1 MCRTASSQVVRETG
15 FFDSLGPRFGLDLA
29 YPVTPTVDGGAVQSA
44 VLNPTTKAY
53 VDTLI
58 ATGASGRLDEG
69 LVLLWA
75 MEKVRTF
82 DCPSAFKSVR

>member
-1 MCRTASSQVVRETG
+1 
-15 FFDSLGPRFGLDLA
+15 
-29 YPVTPTVDGGAVQSA
+29 

-53 VDTLI
+53 IDTLI

-75 MEKVRTF
+75 MEKVPASLVGRSLLARR
-82 DCPSAFKSVR
+82 C